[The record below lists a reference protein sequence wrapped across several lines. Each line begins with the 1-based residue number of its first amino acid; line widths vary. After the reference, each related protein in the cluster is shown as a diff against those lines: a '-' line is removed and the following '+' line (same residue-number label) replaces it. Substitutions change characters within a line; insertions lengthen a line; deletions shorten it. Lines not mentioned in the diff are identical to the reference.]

1 MFLVVL
7 TGIILGFM
15 LPLNNSSFLNAL
27 ATALFA
33 YMTFVSALKTTFKD
47 FLGIIMKP
55 CFPLWI
61 LLLIHG
67 VAPFAAWSIGIW
79 LYPDNFAMR
88 VGLLI
93 GSTIPIAVTSIIW
106 TSIANGDIALALV
119 TVTLDTLIIPFLI
132 PNFFKLVLGTSIAVD
147 YRDMVIRL
155 LLMVTFPSILGML
168 VNELTKGKLMNFA
181 NTVGGVTSKL
191 STFVVIIIN
200 SAVVLQKIQW
210 DLSVAK
216 MMVAVFL
223 LVSLNYF
230 IGFLGSFFLKDRRPE
245 VVATMIFTVG
255 MRNTSFGSVLALTY
269 FPPAVA
275 FPIILTLLYQ
285 HPIAALV
292 SNLLMGVSRR
302 KLVKH

>member
-1 MFLVVL
+1 
-7 TGIILGFM
+7 
-15 LPLNNSSFLNAL
+15 
-27 ATALFA
+27 
-33 YMTFVSALKTTFKD
+33 MTFVSALKTTFKD
-47 FLGIIMKP
+47 FLGIMMKP
-55 CFPLWI
+55 RFPLWI